1 MLDRKTLLAAFLS
14 FITIFG
20 LQLLFRD
27 WFSGSA
33 TTVEQVKVAGSAYK
47 IPSAHDLALP
57 AIKMVSCSEAVA
69 SEKAELI
76 DLTTAHYHATFNT
89 MGGTLEALSYPD
101 YKDHSGKPLQAVYAP
116 IVPDQASF
124 VVALGEQAPL
134 YYKCEGQEL
143 LENGDHTITFS
154 ARTSDWL
161 IRKTFVLHHDKYL
174 VDLLLEFVAKSS
186 HPEPIRPRV
195 FIGAPHLS
203 ALAKEGVS
211 GVVLDAGKNSLMQVA
226 DAQRSVDAWVVPQL
240 IGVENSYFAHVLVAD
255 KNGFAQRGYFTGPE
269 SSWVSA
275 IVEGPALSGTA
286 AYSLSFF
293 VGPKSL
299 NALKAVDARLPD
311 LLSFGWLAWIAKLL
325 MMLLAWLYGFCQ
337 NYGLAIIGLTI
348 IIKLL
353 LLPLSWKSATY
364 TEMQQRL
371 QPRIAGLRKK
381 YAHDTAAFNT
391 EVMRLYQEHNIS
403 PASFMF
409 GCLLMIPQML
419 VFFAMYRVL
428 GNVVDMYQ
436 APFFGWITDL
446 SSIDPYYVL
455 PILAV
460 AAIFFQPM
468 VMPGQSDDSRA
479 TIMRYLL
486 PAVLATVFVRMP
498 AGLLLFVVTNFAVTV
513 VEQKLR
519 KLFA

>member
-1 MLDRKTLLAAFLS
+1 MFDKKTLVAAFLS
-14 FITIFG
+14 FVTIFG
-20 LQLLFRD
+20 VQILFRD
-27 WFSGSA
+27 WFSGSIG
-33 TTVEQVKVAGSAYK
+33 TVEQVREAGSAYT

-57 AIKMVSCSEAVA
+57 AVKTVSFAQAVA

-76 DLTTAHYHATFNT
+76 EVVTPRYHATFNT
-89 MGGTLEALSYPD
+89 MGGTLEALSYPGYND
-101 YKDHSGKPLQAVYAP
+101 KVGKPLQAIHPA

-124 VVALGEQAPL
+124 VVALGDETPL
-134 YYKCEGQEL
+134 YYRYEDQKA
-143 LENGDHTITFS
+143 LENGDQAISFS
-154 ARTSDWL
+154 ARTADWL
-161 IRKTFVLHHDKYL
+161 VRKTFVFHNDKYL
-174 VDLLLEFVAKSS
+174 VDLLLELVAKSS

-195 FIGAPHLS
+195 FIGAPHLP
-203 ALAKEGVS
+203 ALSRDAVS
-211 GVVLDAGKNSLMQVA
+211 GVVLDVAKNTVNQVTDSQRAG
-226 DAQRSVDAWVVPQL
+226 DAWVTPQI
-240 IGVENSYFAHVLVAD
+240 IGVENSYFAHALVAD
-255 KNGFAQRGYFTGPE
+255 KNGFAQRGYFTGAE

-275 IVEGPALSGTA
+275 IVEGPVVTGTTV
-286 AYSLSFF
+286 YTLSFF

-299 NALKAVDARLPD
+299 NALNAVDGRLSD
-311 LLSFGWLAWIAKLL
+311 LLAFGWLSWIAKLL
-325 MMLLAWLYGFCQ
+325 MMLLMWLYAFCE
-337 NYGLAIIGLTI
+337 NYGLAIIALTALV
-348 IIKLL
+348 KLF
-353 LLPLSWKSATY
+353 LLPLSWKSAAY
-364 TEMQQRL
+364 TEMQQKL
-371 QPRIAGLRKK
+371 QPRMAGLRKK

-419 VFFAMYRVL
+419 IFFAMYRVL

-446 SSIDPYYVL
+446 SSADPYYIL
-455 PILAV
+455 PALAV
-460 AAIFFQPM
+460 GAIFFQPM

-498 AGLLLFVVTNFAVTV
+498 AGLLLFIVTNFLVTIL
-513 VEQKLR
+513 EQKFR